1 MKQILISFLASLALY
16 SCTGKKEMSIY
27 SSSPDGSL
35 SIFISGTKPNLVDP
49 ITVRFGL
56 KGMDLSEAPSTEIYA
71 SDLNEKTVN
80 FEWETNQRCL
90 IRFKQQDGK
99 HKSFVMD
106 VDSET
111 LSVNELHLNNL
122 SEDLE

>member
-1 MKQILISFLASLALY
+1 
-16 SCTGKKEMSIY
+16 MSIY

-35 SIFISGTKPNLVDP
+35 SIFISGIKPNLVDP
-49 ITVRFGL
+49 FTVRFGL
-56 KGMDLSEAPSTEIYA
+56 KGMEFSEAPSAEIYA
-71 SDLNEKTVN
+71 TDLNEKTVN

-99 HKSFVMD
+99 LKSFVMD

-111 LSVNELHLNNL
+111 LSVNELHINNL